1 MSGGQSTIILSY
13 RREDSAGVTGRIF
26 DRLSQE
32 FGTDRVFMD
41 IDSMPAG
48 VDFHEHLQAI
58 LADCG
63 ALLVVVGKGWRSQRK
78 GQPARI
84 MDPDDWVRIEV
95 ETALERGI
103 PVVPLLIDGAALPS
117 RDQLPESLWPLLRRN
132 ALPVDSGRDFHA
144 QLSRLVRDLRP
155 QLEPDAADIGAVE
168 TNTTLQS
175 MTALPAQ
182 SVNWKAL
189 GRWFLLLAL
198 ILTVG
203 AIAITGAISNR
214 DSGDKPQL
222 EHLPDPPDP
231 PAASLPP
238 PSQ

>member
-1 MSGGQSTIILSY
+1 MSGARSTIILSY

-26 DRLSQE
+26 DRLAQE
-32 FGTDRVFMD
+32 FGADRVFMD

-48 VDFHEHLQAI
+48 VDFHDHLQAI

-63 ALLVVVGKGWRSQRK
+63 ALLVVIGKSWRSQRK

-95 ETALERGI
+95 ETALERAI
-103 PVVPLLIDGAALPS
+103 PVIPLLIDGASLPG

-144 QLSRLVRDLRP
+144 QLSRLVRDLRL
-155 QLEPDAADIGAVE
+155 QLGPEAVQPAAMAADPAPLSTVKY
-168 TNTTLQS
+168 
-175 MTALPAQ
+175 PAQ
-182 SVNWKAL
+182 PVNWQAL
-189 GRWFLLLAL
+189 GKWILLLAL
-198 ILTVG
+198 ILTLG

-214 DSGDKPQL
+214 DKPEPTIDVQ
-222 EHLPDPPDP
+222 PPNP
-231 PAASLPP
+231 PAIPA

>member
-1 MSGGQSTIILSY
+1 MTRAQSTIILSY

-63 ALLVVVGKGWRSQRK
+63 ALLVVIGKSWRSQRK

-103 PVVPLLIDGAALPS
+103 PVVPLLIDGASLPS

-132 ALPVDSGRDFHA
+132 ALPVDSGRDFHG
-144 QLSRLVRDLRP
+144 QLSRLVRDLRLQIDSASAP
-155 QLEPDAADIGAVE
+155 ETAAAIPLSQQ
-168 TNTTLQS
+168 T
-175 MTALPAQ
+175 AQ
-182 SVNWKAL
+182 STVQSLNWQAI
-189 GRWFLLLAL
+189 GRWIL
-198 ILTVG
+198 ILAAIITVG
-203 AIAITGAISNR
+203 AIAINGANR
-214 DSGDKPQL
+214 DSD
-222 EHLPDPPDP
+222 EDRRRATLPSPP
-231 PAASLPP
+231 PA
-238 PSQ
+238 PSPNR

>member
-1 MSGGQSTIILSY
+1 MSGAQSTVILSY

-26 DRLSQE
+26 DRLTQE

-63 ALLVVVGKGWRSQRK
+63 ALLVVVGKSWRSQRK

-95 ETALERGI
+95 ETALDRGI
-103 PVVPLLIDGAALPS
+103 PVVPLLIDGASLPT

-144 QLSRLVRDLRP
+144 QLTRLVRDLRIHIDP
-155 QLEPDAADIGAVE
+155 AASNGGDIADH
-168 TNTTLQS
+168 TTLQQ
-175 MTALPAQ
+175 MTALPVQ

-189 GRWFLLLAL
+189 GRWILLLAL
-198 ILTVG
+198 IITLG
-203 AIAITGAISNR
+203 AIAITGARQNAKFESEPK
-214 DSGDKPQL
+214 D
-222 EHLPDPPDP
+222 LPE
-231 PAASLPP
+231 P
-238 PSQ
+238 PSPPGG

>member
-1 MSGGQSTIILSY
+1 MPGGQSTIILSY

-32 FGTDRVFMD
+32 FGTNRVFMD

-48 VDFHEHLQAI
+48 VDFHDHLQEI

-63 ALLVVVGKGWRSQRK
+63 ALRVVVGKGWRSQRK

-95 ETALERGI
+95 ETALERSI
-103 PVVPLLIDGAALPS
+103 PVVPLLIDGASLPT

-144 QLSRLVRDLRP
+144 QLSRLVRDLRL
-155 QLEPDAADIGAVE
+155 QLGPEGETLGVSAPISAPEAAMG
-168 TNTTLQS
+168 
-175 MTALPAQ
+175 PAQ

-189 GRWFLLLAL
+189 GRWILLLAL
-198 ILTVG
+198 IITVG
-203 AIAITGAISNR
+203 AIAITGANQ
-214 DSGDKPQL
+214 DGDDKP
-222 EHLPDPPDP
+222 EPKHLPAPPDP
-231 PAASLPP
+231 PSN
-238 PSQ
+238 S

>member
-1 MSGGQSTIILSY
+1 MPGAKSTIILSY

-26 DRLSQE
+26 DRLVQE

-48 VDFHEHLQAI
+48 VDFHDHLQEI

-63 ALLVVVGKGWRSQRK
+63 ALVVVVGKSWRSQRK

-95 ETALERGI
+95 ETALQRGI
-103 PVVPLLIDGAALPS
+103 PVVPLLIDGAALPN

-144 QLSRLVRDLRP
+144 QLTRLVRDLHLQLGTETPRP
-155 QLEPDAADIGAVE
+155 VAVPAS
-168 TNTTLQS
+168 TTLQE
-175 MTALPAQ
+175 MTALPAS

-189 GRWFLLLAL
+189 GRWILLLAL
-198 ILTVG
+198 IITIG
-203 AIAITGAISNR
+203 AIAITGMEQNSRENWER
-214 DSGDKPQL
+214 KQL
-222 EHLPDPPDP
+222 PDAPDPPGNT
-231 PAASLPP
+231 AT
-238 PSQ
+238 Q

>member
-1 MSGGQSTIILSY
+1 MSGAKSTIILSY

-26 DRLSQE
+26 DRLTQE

-48 VDFHEHLQAI
+48 VDFHDHLQEI

-63 ALLVVVGKGWRSQRK
+63 ALLVVVGKTWRSQRK

-103 PVVPLLIDGAALPS
+103 PVVPLLIDGATLPA

-144 QLSRLVRDLRP
+144 QMTRLVRDLRV
-155 QLEPDAADIGAVE
+155 QLDPVSPNNDDRP
-168 TNTTLQS
+168 TTTTLQE
-175 MTALPAQ
+175 MTALPVQ
-182 SVNWKAL
+182 RVNWKAL
-189 GRWFLLLAL
+189 GRWILLLAL
-198 ILTVG
+198 IITVG
-203 AIAITGAISNR
+203 AIAITGARQNA
-214 DSGDKPQL
+214 DDKPELKQ
-222 EHLPDPPDP
+222 LPDPPDP
-231 PAASLPP
+231 PGSI
-238 PSQ
+238 SNNS

>member
-1 MSGGQSTIILSY
+1 MAGAQSTIILSY

-26 DRLSQE
+26 DRLAQE

-48 VDFHEHLQAI
+48 VDFHDHLQEI

-63 ALLVVVGKGWRSQRK
+63 ALLVVIGKSWRSQRK

-95 ETALERGI
+95 ETALDRSI
-103 PVVPLLIDGAALPS
+103 PVVPLLIDGATLPN

-144 QLSRLVRDLRP
+144 QLSRLVRDLRL
-155 QLEPDAADIGAVE
+155 QLGQAAEPEPISASFGAP
-168 TNTTLQS
+168 
-175 MTALPAQ
+175 PAKTM
-182 SVNWKAL
+182 NWQAL
-189 GRWFLLLAL
+189 GRWILLLAL
-198 ILTVG
+198 IITIG
-203 AIAITGAISNR
+203 AIAITGMEQNNR
-214 DSGDKPQL
+214 SKWEPR
-222 EHLPDPPDP
+222 
-231 PAASLPP
+231 SLPKP
-238 PSQ
+238 PPPPGDS

>member
-1 MSGGQSTIILSY
+1 MSGANSTIILSY

-26 DRLSQE
+26 DRLVQE

-48 VDFHEHLQAI
+48 VDFHDHLQEI

-63 ALLVVVGKGWRSQRK
+63 ALLVVMGKSWRSQRK

-103 PVVPLLIDGAALPS
+103 PVVPLLIDGASLPT
-117 RDQLPESLWPLLRRN
+117 REQLPESLWPLLRRN

-144 QLSRLVRDLRP
+144 QLTRLVRDLQLQLGSSRP
-155 QLEPDAADIGAVE
+155 TTEAAP
-168 TNTTLQS
+168 TNTTLQA
-175 MTALPAQ
+175 MTAMPAT
-182 SVNWKAL
+182 SVNWAAL
-189 GRWFLLLAL
+189 GRWILLLVL
-198 ILTVG
+198 IVTVG
-203 AIAITGAISNR
+203 IIAITGMER
-214 DSGDKPQL
+214 DSKEKWELKQL
-222 EHLPDPPDP
+222 PEPPPPPD
-231 PAASLPP
+231 
-238 PSQ
+238 

>member
-1 MSGGQSTIILSY
+1 MARGQSTIILSY

-26 DRLSQE
+26 DRLVQE

-48 VDFHEHLQAI
+48 VDFHDHLQEI

-63 ALLVVVGKGWRSQRK
+63 ALLVVVGKSWRSQRK

-103 PVVPLLIDGAALPS
+103 PVVPLLIDGASLPT
-117 RDQLPESLWPLLRRN
+117 REQLPESLWPLLRRN

-144 QLSRLVRDLRP
+144 QLTRLVRDLRLHIDP
-155 QLEPDAADIGAVE
+155 ASPIGADIPA
-168 TNTTLQS
+168 TTLQE
-175 MTALPAQ
+175 MTALPVQ
-182 SVNWKAL
+182 PVNWKAI
-189 GRWFLLLAL
+189 GRWVLLLAL
-198 ILTVG
+198 IITVG
-203 AIAITGAISNR
+203 AIAITGARENSR
-214 DSGDKPQL
+214 DKS
-222 EHLPDPPDP
+222 EHEQPLDPP
-231 PAASLPP
+231 PP
-238 PSQ
+238 PGGLSAQ

>member
-1 MSGGQSTIILSY
+1 MSGAQSTIILSY

-26 DRLSQE
+26 DRLIQE

-48 VDFHEHLQAI
+48 VDFHQHLQDI

-63 ALLVVVGKGWRSQRK
+63 ALLVVIGKSWRSQRK

-103 PVVPLLIDGAALPS
+103 PVVPLLIDGASLPS
-117 RDQLPESLWPLLRRN
+117 REQLPESLWPLLRRN

-144 QLSRLVRDLRP
+144 QLTRLVRDLHLQLGTEAPRP
-155 QLEPDAADIGAVE
+155 VAVP
-168 TNTTLQS
+168 TNTTLQE
-175 MTALPAQ
+175 MTALPAS

-189 GRWFLLLAL
+189 GRWILLLAL
-198 ILTVG
+198 IITIGV
-203 AIAITGAISNR
+203 IAITGMEQNSRENWER
-214 DSGDKPQL
+214 KQ
-222 EHLPDPPDP
+222 LPDPPRP
-231 PAASLPP
+231 PASASP
-238 PSQ
+238 Q

>member
-1 MSGGQSTIILSY
+1 MSGAQPTIILSY

-48 VDFHEHLQAI
+48 VDFHEHLQQI

-63 ALLVVVGKGWRSQRK
+63 ALLVVIGKSWRSQRK

-103 PVVPLLIDGAALPS
+103 PVVPLLIDGASLPG

-144 QLSRLVRDLRP
+144 QLTRLVRDLRV
-155 QLEPDAADIGAVE
+155 QLGTDPEVPGAASVAPVRPAVASTIE
-168 TNTTLQS
+168 
-175 MTALPAQ
+175 A
-182 SVNWKAL
+182 VNWKSL
-189 GRWFLLLAL
+189 GRWILMLAM
-198 ILTVG
+198 IIAVG
-203 AIAITGAISNR
+203 AIAINGANQDR
-214 DSGDKPQL
+214 DDRTEQGPGES
-222 EHLPDPPDP
+222 LPDPPDP
-231 PAASLPP
+231 PKIN
-238 PSQ
+238 

>member
-26 DRLSQE
+26 DRLVQE

-48 VDFHEHLQAI
+48 VDFHDHLQEI

-63 ALLVVVGKGWRSQRK
+63 ALLVVIGKSWRSQRK

-95 ETALERGI
+95 ETALQRGI
-103 PVVPLLIDGAALPS
+103 PVIPLLIDGASLPG

-144 QLSRLVRDLRP
+144 QLTRLARDLRLHLDPEAARTDVVATNPAP
-155 QLEPDAADIGAVE
+155 QPL
-168 TNTTLQS
+168 
-175 MTALPAQ
+175 
-182 SVNWKAL
+182 SVASATSFNWKAI
-189 GRWFLLLAL
+189 GRWLLLFTL
-198 ILTVG
+198 IITVG
-203 AIAITGAISNR
+203 VIAITGMNQ
-214 DSGDKPQL
+214 DSRDKPDPKI
-222 EHLPDPPDP
+222 EAPLPNP
-231 PAASLPP
+231 PAIPK

>member
-1 MSGGQSTIILSY
+1 MPSGQSTIILSY

-26 DRLSQE
+26 DRLVQE

-48 VDFHEHLQAI
+48 VDFHDHLQAI

-63 ALLVVVGKGWRSQRK
+63 ALLVVVGKSWRSQRK
-78 GQPARI
+78 GQHARI

-103 PVVPLLIDGAALPS
+103 PVVPLLIDGASLPN

-144 QLSRLVRDLRP
+144 QLSRLVRDLRL
-155 QLEPDAADIGAVE
+155 QIGPDVAAEVYSAPLSAPE
-168 TNTTLQS
+168 TVTS
-175 MTALPAQ
+175 PSAHR
-182 SVNWKAL
+182 VNWKAL
-189 GRWFLLLAL
+189 GRWILLLAL
-198 ILTVG
+198 IITVG
-203 AIAITGAISNR
+203 AIAITGANQ
-214 DSGDKPQL
+214 DAEDKADEQ
-222 EHLPDPPDP
+222 HLPAPPDP
-231 PAASLPP
+231 PGNS
-238 PSQ
+238 

>member
-1 MSGGQSTIILSY
+1 MSGAPSTIILSY

-26 DRLSQE
+26 DRLAQE

-48 VDFHEHLQAI
+48 VDFHEHLQQI

-63 ALLVVVGKGWRSQRK
+63 ALLVVIGKGWRSQRK

-103 PVVPLLIDGAALPS
+103 PVVPLLIDGASLPG

-144 QLSRLVRDLRP
+144 QLSRLVRDLRS
-155 QLEPDAADIGAVE
+155 QLDPEAAQPSAAV
-168 TNTTLQS
+168 TPVAAQFA
-175 MTALPAQ
+175 ALPAQ
-182 SVNWKAL
+182 SVNWQAIR
-189 GRWFLLLAL
+189 RWLLLLTL

-203 AIAITGAISNR
+203 AIAITGANR
-214 DSGDKPQL
+214 DRDDGPKRDTTVQ
-222 EHLPDPPDP
+222 PPSP
-231 PAASLPP
+231 PAASPP
-238 PSQ
+238 Q

>member
-1 MSGGQSTIILSY
+1 MFMDRGQSTVILSY

-26 DRLSQE
+26 DRLIQE
-32 FGTDRVFMD
+32 FGADRVFMD

-48 VDFHEHLQAI
+48 VDFHEHLQEI

-63 ALLVVVGKGWRSQRK
+63 ALLVVVGKTWRSQRK

-103 PVVPLLIDGAALPS
+103 PVVPLLIDGASLPN

-144 QLSRLVRDLRP
+144 QLTRLVRDLQLQLGTETPRP
-155 QLEPDAADIGAVE
+155 VAVPI
-168 TNTTLQS
+168 NTTLQS
-175 MTALPAQ
+175 MTAMPAS

-189 GRWFLLLAL
+189 GRWILLLAL
-198 ILTVG
+198 IITIG
-203 AIAITGAISNR
+203 TIAITGMEQGR
-214 DSGDKPQL
+214 REKWEQKQL
-222 EHLPDPPDP
+222 ADPPNP
-231 PAASLPP
+231 PGNIAT
-238 PSQ
+238 Q

>member
-1 MSGGQSTIILSY
+1 MSGGRQTIILSY

-48 VDFHEHLQAI
+48 VDFHEHLQQI
-58 LADCG
+58 LGDCG
-63 ALLVVVGKGWRSQRK
+63 ALLVVIGKSWRSQRK

-95 ETALERGI
+95 ETALDRSI
-103 PVVPLLIDGAALPS
+103 PVVPLLIDGASLPG
-117 RDQLPESLWPLLRRN
+117 RDHLPESLWPLLRRN

-144 QLSRLVRDLRP
+144 QLSRLVRDLRL
-155 QLEPDAADIGAVE
+155 QLDPAGTQPAATSPAP
-168 TNTTLQS
+168 
-175 MTALPAQ
+175 PAQ
-182 SVNWKAL
+182 PAAITAIEAVNWKSL
-189 GRWFLLLAL
+189 GRWILLLAL
-198 ILTVG
+198 IITIG
-203 AIAITGAISNR
+203 AIAINGAKNDREEARELKITV
-214 DSGDKPQL
+214 P
-222 EHLPDPPDP
+222 PPDP
-231 PAASLPP
+231 PSTPQ

>member
-1 MSGGQSTIILSY
+1 MARGQSTIILSY

-26 DRLSQE
+26 DRLAQE

-48 VDFHEHLQAI
+48 VDFHDHLQEI

-63 ALLVVVGKGWRSQRK
+63 ALLVVIGKSWRSQRK

-103 PVVPLLIDGAALPS
+103 PVVPLLIDGASLPT

-144 QLSRLVRDLRP
+144 QLTRLVRDLRLHIDP
-155 QLEPDAADIGAVE
+155 ASPIGADIPA
-168 TNTTLQS
+168 TTLQE
-175 MTALPAQ
+175 MTALPVQ
-182 SVNWKAL
+182 PVNWKAI
-189 GRWFLLLAL
+189 GRWVLLLAL
-198 ILTVG
+198 IITVG
-203 AIAITGAISNR
+203 AIAITGARENSR
-214 DSGDKPQL
+214 DKS
-222 EHLPDPPDP
+222 EHEQPLDPP
-231 PAASLPP
+231 PP
-238 PSQ
+238 PGGLSAQ

>member
-1 MSGGQSTIILSY
+1 MARGQSTIILSY

-26 DRLSQE
+26 DRLTQE

-48 VDFHEHLQAI
+48 VDFHDHLQQI

-63 ALLVVVGKGWRSQRK
+63 ALLVVVGKSWRSQRK

-95 ETALERGI
+95 ETALDRGI
-103 PVVPLLIDGAALPS
+103 PVVPLLVDGASLPT

-144 QLSRLVRDLRP
+144 QLTRLVRDLRLQIDP
-155 QLEPDAADIGAVE
+155 VSPASADLPA
-168 TNTTLQS
+168 TKTLQE
-175 MTALPAQ
+175 MTALPVQ
-182 SVNWKAL
+182 HVNWKAI
-189 GRWFLLLAL
+189 GRWILLLAL
-198 ILTVG
+198 IITVG
-203 AIAITGAISNR
+203 AIAITGARENSN
-214 DSGDKPQL
+214 DKDEEVQG
-222 EHLPDPPDP
+222 LPE
-231 PAASLPP
+231 PP
-238 PSQ
+238 PPPGGHPPNS

>member
-1 MSGGQSTIILSY
+1 MSRGQSTIILSY

-26 DRLSQE
+26 DRLTQE
-32 FGTDRVFMD
+32 FGSDRVFMD

-48 VDFHEHLQAI
+48 VDFHDHLQRI

-78 GQPARI
+78 GQQARI

-103 PVVPLLIDGAALPS
+103 PVVPLLIDGASLPT

-144 QLSRLVRDLRP
+144 QLSRLVRDLRA
-155 QLEPDAADIGAVE
+155 QLDPESAEPAPISASFAS
-168 TNTTLQS
+168 QS
-175 MTALPAQ
+175 FTPRSAQ
-182 SVNWKAL
+182 SLNWSAI
-189 GRWFLLLAL
+189 GRWIL
-198 ILTVG
+198 ILAAIITVG
-203 AIAITGAISNR
+203 LIAINGANRNR
-214 DSGDKPQL
+214 DEERARERVLDAV
-222 EHLPDPPDP
+222 LPNP
-231 PAASLPP
+231 PAA
-238 PSQ
+238 PSNTK

>member
-1 MSGGQSTIILSY
+1 MSVAQSTIILSY

-58 LADCG
+58 LANCG
-63 ALLVVVGKGWRSQRK
+63 ALLVVIGKSWRSNRK

-84 MDPDDWVRIEV
+84 MDPDDWVRMEV
-95 ETALERGI
+95 ETALERSI
-103 PVVPLLIDGAALPS
+103 PVVPLLIDGASLPG

-144 QLSRLVRDLRP
+144 QLSRLVRDLRLQIDP
-155 QLEPDAADIGAVE
+155 SPASEDKVPTKAAAPVPTVRRPLINWGAI
-168 TNTTLQS
+168 
-175 MTALPAQ
+175 
-182 SVNWKAL
+182 
-189 GRWFLLLAL
+189 GRWILLLTL
-198 ILTVG
+198 ILTLGLVAIVG
-203 AIAITGAISNR
+203 ATR
-214 DSGDKPQL
+214 GDDDEAKPKVQI
-222 EHLPDPPDP
+222 DPPEP
-231 PAASLPP
+231 PVIPA